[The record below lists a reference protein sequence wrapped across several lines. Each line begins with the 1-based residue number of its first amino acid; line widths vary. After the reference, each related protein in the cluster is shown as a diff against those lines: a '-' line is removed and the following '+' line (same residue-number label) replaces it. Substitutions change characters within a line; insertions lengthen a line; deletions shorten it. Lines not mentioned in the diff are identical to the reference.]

1 MLLQKT
7 SKSLH
12 NKDIVIKHSSV
23 PDVCPLCHRNIIPK
37 HIISQ
42 NIEEHHLCQTVFRCT
57 NQNCQQTF
65 ISTYADTGKTENAV
79 PIFDFVRS
87 APISPK
93 EAEFSETIKEIST
106 SFIDIYNQALSAE
119 SHNLNQLVGIGLRK
133 ALEFLIKDFAVHQ
146 KPANEEVIRASMLGK
161 CINEYIDD
169 SNVKECAKRAA
180 WLGNDETHY
189 TRKWEDKDVKDLKLL
204 VRLTVNWIDN
214 VLLTQKYVE
223 EMEDSQKKS
232 PEEKKELSGD

>member
-1 MLLQKT
+1 MNLQTTGKNLQEHAINIILT
-7 SKSLH
+7 
-12 NKDIVIKHSSV
+12 SV
-23 PDVCPLCHRNIIPK
+23 PDVCPLCHRSIIPK
-37 HIISQ
+37 HIISE
-42 NIEEHHLCQTVFRCT
+42 NLVERKLCQTVFRCT
-57 NQNCQQTF
+57 NQKCQEIF
-65 ISTYADTGKTENAV
+65 ISTYKLITTKVN
-79 PIFDFVRS
+79 INKYDFVKL

-106 SFIDIYNQALSAE
+106 PFMDIYNQALSAE

-146 KPANEEVIRASMLGK
+146 KLANEEVIRASMLGK

-223 EMEDSQKKS
+223 EMEGSHKKS
-232 PEEKKELSGD
+232 PEEKKEP